1 MTTVQDPHPPSPP
14 GSPSGSQPTPPANTA
29 AGALAGSHPAPPAT
43 PTPGAFSGGRS
54 PPAATPRQPLTI
66 FDHSI
71 PGRRGV
77 RPPPAGV
84 PDMDPARVLGKAARA
99 EKAELPEIGELDC
112 MRHYTR
118 LSTLNFSIA
127 NAFYPLGSCTMKYNP
142 LINEAVAQLPGF
154 GELHPL
160 QTDDQCQGML
170 ELFWRVERW
179 LAAVSGL
186 PHVSLHPA
194 AGAHGELTALMV
206 MRKYL
211 NEHGGRK
218 KKVILIPDS
227 AHGTNPASCTIAG
240 FETRELKSTE
250 GGRVDLEDL
259 DRKIGNGKDIAGLMI
274 TNPSTLGLFV
284 RNIKVITEKVHAAGG
299 LVYMDG
305 ANMNAILGRTRP
317 GDFGIDVMHFNLH
330 KTFSQPHGGG
340 GPGAGPIAVTEALAP
355 YLPVPKIERREKPA
369 RSGAAAG
376 AAAGAGSSAGKPA
389 YEYVTVSKAPRSI
402 GRTRGFMANAGVMV
416 RSYTYMRANGPEGL
430 RAVSDNAVLN
440 ANYIRTRLHK
450 TWRVW
455 NDEVCMHEV
464 ILSGK
469 GLPNGL
475 RTLDVAKRL
484 IDYGIHPP
492 TIYFPL
498 IVPEALMIEPTET
511 ESKETLDRFCDVMLQ
526 IWREA
531 ETDPDLLRRA
541 PTTRSIGRPDEVR
554 AVKEPKLTA

>member
-1 MTTVQDPHPPSPP
+1 MSTLDSPR
-14 GSPSGSQPTPPANTA
+14 SPNAPASQPAPAGGHDAHGLPGPRPPALGTP
-29 AGALAGSHPAPPAT
+29 LAPAQ
-43 PTPGAFSGGRS
+43 
-54 PPAATPRQPLTI
+54 PRPFTV
-66 FDHSI
+66 FDASA

-77 RPPPAGV
+77 RPPAAGLPETTPESALPAF
-84 PDMDPARVLGKAARA
+84 ARRA
-99 EKAELPEIGELDC
+99 EKAALPEIGELDA

-118 LSTLNFSIA
+118 LSSLNFSIA

-142 LINEAVAQLPGF
+142 LINESASALPGF
-154 GELHPL
+154 GDLHPM

-179 LAAVSGL
+179 LCAVSGL
-186 PHVSLHPA
+186 PAVSLHPA

-218 KKVILIPDS
+218 KSVILIPDS

-240 FETRELKSTE
+240 FSTRELKSTE
-250 GGRVDLEDL
+250 GGGVDMEDL
-259 DRKIGNGKDIAGLMI
+259 KRKIGDGKDIAGLMI

-284 RNIKVITEKVHAAGG
+284 RQIREVTAAVHAAGG

-305 ANMNAILGRTRP
+305 ANMNAIVGRARP

-340 GPGAGPIAVTEALAP
+340 GPGAGPIAVNADLAP
-355 YLPVPKIERREKPA
+355 YLPVPKVERREKK
-369 RSGAAAG
+369 GKD
-376 AAAGAGSSAGKPA
+376 GKPA
-389 YEYVTVSKAPRSI
+389 YSFVTVTKAPKSI
-402 GRTRGFMANAGVMV
+402 GRARGFMGNAGVMV

-430 RAVSDNAVLN
+430 RAVADNAVLN
-440 ANYIRTRLHK
+440 ANYIRARLNR

-455 NDEVCMHEV
+455 NDQVCMHEV
-464 ILSGK
+464 VLTAK
-469 GLPNGL
+469 GMPNGI
-475 RTLDVAKRL
+475 RALDVAKRL

-498 IVPEALMIEPTET
+498 IVPEALKASKALHGAPRAGDSGAGIVVVEGVDTIDVSMLET
-511 ESKETLDRFCDVMLQ
+511 GFLGHSYFAENRSVISDLFGLIHDRKPPQQRHGLVTKPAGTLSYWSFS
-526 IWREA
+526 
-531 ETDPDLLRRA
+531 P
-541 PTTRSIGRPDEVR
+541 
-554 AVKEPKLTA
+554 